1 MPLAVGH
8 INSSVMLKRF
18 KTVGFFVS
26 QKKRLIERIIEKIKK
41 ENEDE
46 FNRWCSRDKIDKMI
60 EKVEEK
66 KFI

>member
-1 MPLAVGH
+1 
-8 INSSVMLKRF
+8 MLKRF
-18 KTVGFFVS
+18 KTVDFFVS